1 MAPAVLS
8 HGPQPP
14 KPRCTQ
20 GWDDLV
26 TLTTAYGHGCLHPPL
41 LQFLSCFLFFLYI
54 IVFFSLFPDLFRSFR
69 SSELMIS
76 LLFPFFYIYFHLI
89 RGDSFLKLCSR
100 PSLSLIFISQLRL
113 GHFLLS
119 RHPLRF
125 PLSHILALFLLFS
138 NSFPFLFLL
147 FCSPF
152 LTQHPLHYISHS
164 HSFLPNIP
172 FIHLSILILPANISI
187 FSLSFLSSPPF
198 PHSRAHGQFPP
209 FFSGLSLLLLV
220 FLLSVRPCFSLLALI
235 LFA

>member
-54 IVFFSLFPDLFRSFR
+54 IVFFSLFPDLSRAFR
-69 SSELMIS
+69 SSGLMIS
-76 LLFPFFYIYFHLI
+76 LIFPFFYIYFHLI

-152 LTQHPLHYISHS
+152 LTQRPLHHISRF
-164 HSFLPNIP
+164 HSFLPNIS

-187 FSLSFLSSPPF
+187 F
-198 PHSRAHGQFPP
+198 
-209 FFSGLSLLLLV
+209 
-220 FLLSVRPCFSLLALI
+220 FSLFS
-235 LFA
+235 LFSSLPPLPSPRAVPTLL